1 MSKQSILFLNNILKN
16 NILTKGE
23 AIKLHK
29 ELNNKAKLAQA
40 YYYNNDP
47 NGIKMTDHEYDLI
60 YDKIIEL
67 EEKYNINDSNSVTQT
82 AGISEKIEKG
92 QEEKHEFPC
101 LSQQKIKHDI
111 NKLKDWIGNQT
122 ALISNKEDGLTIVI
136 TYDSKKLTKVVTRG
150 NGIIGRNCT
159 EMAKTQK
166 CIPLTIPE
174 SGHVVVRGEFL
185 ISFNEF
191 NKINNKLKD
200 EEKFANPRNLASGL
214 MNQLDL
220 NIGKQRQGEFHVF
233 ELVKS
238 SNYDKLKTYKEQL
251 EWCKSQGFE
260 IVKYKEVNK
269 NNIGQTVNYFENNI
283 KSEDHPIDGIV
294 CRYNDIAYG
303 DKLGYTSHAPRFSV
317 AYKFLDESVPTKL
330 KSIEFQASRTGKIN
344 PVAIFEPIELEGS
357 RVQRCSL
364 NNLSY
369 IQKTLGKPYIGQE
382 IYIRKNNMIIPG
394 IDEKFT
400 KPNISITTNLIN
412 IPKICPSCGQPT
424 KIKKD
429 GIAEI
434 LYCENPNCIAKQSK
448 GLEKFASKACMNI
461 EGLST
466 KTIED
471 FIDAGYLHT
480 FSDFYKLD
488 QYKDEIIHKPGYGK
502 VSYDNIIKSVEKSK
516 QVELS
521 KFIAAL
527 GISNVSINTAKDIC
541 KHFNND
547 FNAIRNADEDD
558 FMNINGIGM
567 AAAQP
572 LVQYFQN
579 NKKEIDELLKYITFT
594 TKNKTN
600 TFNQI
605 SNSNKLLGKSFCAT
619 GSLITGQFKNRDELI
634 ETIEANGGI
643 WESSVKKGLTYL
655 INNDA
660 TSNSNKNVKAKQLGI
675 KIITEQDFIDMIT

>member
-1 MSKQSILFLNNILKN
+1 MTKSIIFLNYIMKDNKLSKE
-16 NILTKGE
+16 E

-29 ELNNKAKLAQA
+29 ELNKKAKLAQA

-47 NGIKMTDHEYDLI
+47 NGLKMTDHEYDLI
-60 YDKIIEL
+60 YDKIVEL
-67 EEKYNINDSNSVTQT
+67 EEKYNIKDPNSVTQT
-82 AGISEKIEKG
+82 AGIAEKIEKG

-122 ALISNKEDGLTIVI
+122 ALISNKEDGLTVCL

-150 NGIIGRNCT
+150 DGIIGRNCT

-191 NKINNKLKD
+191 NKINSKLKD
-200 EEKFANPRNLASGL
+200 REKFANPRNLASGL

-233 ELVKS
+233 ELAKS
-238 SNYDKLKTYKEQL
+238 PNYDKLKTYKEQL

-260 IVKYKEVNK
+260 IVKYKEVDK
-269 NNIGQTVNYFENNI
+269 NNIEQTVNYFENNI

-344 PVAIFEPIELEGS
+344 PVAVFDPIELEGS
-357 RVQRCSL
+357 TVQRCTL

-369 IQKTLGKPYIGQE
+369 IQKILGKPYVGQE
-382 IYIRKNNMIIPG
+382 IYIKKNNMIIPG

-400 KPNISITTNLIN
+400 KPNTTITTNLIE
-412 IPKICPSCGQPT
+412 IPKVCPSCGQLT

-429 GIAEI
+429 GIAEV
-434 LYCENPNCIAKQSK
+434 LYCENSNCIAKQSK

-471 FIDAGYLHT
+471 FIDAGYLKT

-488 QYKDEIIHKPGYGK
+488 KYKDEIITKPGYGK

-516 QVELS
+516 EVDLYR
-521 KFIAAL
+521 FIAGL

-541 KHFNND
+541 KYFNND
-547 FNAIRNADEDD
+547 FNVIRNADEDD

-567 AAAQP
+567 AAAGP
-572 LVQYFQN
+572 LVEYFQN
-579 NKKEIDELLKYITFT
+579 NKDEIDELLKYITF
-594 TKNKTN
+594 KTSG
-600 TFNQI
+600 TA
-605 SNSNKLLGKSFCAT
+605 NSFIAGAANNSKLNGKSFCIT
-619 GSLITGQFKNRDELI
+619 GSLNLIKNRDQFVSLVEG
-634 ETIEANGGI
+634 NGG
-643 WESSVKKGLTYL
+643 EYMSSVKKGLDYL
-655 INNDA
+655 VNNDI
-660 TSNSNKNVKAKQLGI
+660 NSDSSKNKKAKELGI
-675 KIITEQDFIDMIT
+675 KIIDERSFLAMIS